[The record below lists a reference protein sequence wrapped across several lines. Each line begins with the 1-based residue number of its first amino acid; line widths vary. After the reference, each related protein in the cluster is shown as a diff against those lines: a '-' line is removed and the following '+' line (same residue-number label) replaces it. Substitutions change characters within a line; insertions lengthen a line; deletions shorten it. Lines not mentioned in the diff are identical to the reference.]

1 MKIQNNVNWRYCKH
15 GFLCN
20 DMDDHLWHLKSWRVL
35 CPTSAIEKGKG
46 SKSHN
51 KQKKITI
58 FCSINSKFL
67 IFLCCLLQW
76 LSNICRI
83 QFNMPW
89 KFGFPLK
96 LLSAIIYQIFIFY
109 QMIALEK
116 LWKMLF
122 MSSKKLFLLSKYSIF
137 LCFHPALFFS
147 LLAIALED
155 DRR

>member
-1 MKIQNNVNWRYCKH
+1 MQWHEWSLMMLKISESTMSKNWK
-15 GFLCN
+15 
-20 DMDDHLWHLKSWRVL
+20 
-35 CPTSAIEKGKG
+35 TSAIEKGKG
-46 SKSHN
+46 SKSRN
-51 KQKKITI
+51 KQKKII

-89 KFGFPLK
+89 KFRFPLK

>member
-1 MKIQNNVNWRYCKH
+1 MQRHEWSLVTFNISESTVSKNWK
-15 GFLCN
+15 
-20 DMDDHLWHLKSWRVL
+20 
-35 CPTSAIEKGKG
+35 TSAVEKGEG
-46 SKSHN
+46 SKSRN

-109 QMIALEK
+109 EMIALEK

-122 MSSKKLFLLSKYSIF
+122 MSSKKLFLFSKYSNFCVSILPSF
-137 LCFHPALFFS
+137 SPCWPLF
-147 LLAIALED
+147 
-155 DRR
+155 